1 LYRLDERAKLHGP
14 LADVPLSKKPSD
26 YFFQQC
32 FISLDPDEYLAVD
45 VVKRIG
51 DDNLVISTDYPHIDA
66 HFPHALD
73 EFFEVDGLSPANRE
87 KILWDNCLRLYQLH

>member
-1 LYRLDERAKLHGP
+1 MCRCPRSPANIFCSS
-14 LADVPLSKKPSD
+14 VS
-26 YFFQQC
+26 
-32 FISLDPDEYLAVD
+32 ISADPDEYLVTD

-73 EFFEVDGLSPANRE
+73 EFLEIDGLSDASRR
-87 KILWDNCLRLYQLH
+87 KILWDNCARLYNINKL